1 MNSTKTVIIRY
12 TESRCPNRHSE
23 FRKQAKTLCF
33 QWIITDFMITRWV
46 MNLLGQYNT
55 RLADIVTYK
64 TSDSSHT
71 LSAHYGLVAVV
82 ELIKRLGLSSM
93 IARLLPRRG
102 SNRAYPASIFFK
114 TLMRM
119 LHDGA
124 RCLADVRLLKQESA
138 LMGMILP
145 SG

>member
-1 MNSTKTVIIRY
+1 
-12 TESRCPNRHSE
+12 
-23 FRKQAKTLCF
+23 
-33 QWIITDFMITRWV
+33 MITRWV
-46 MNLLGQYNT
+46 TNLLGQYNT

-71 LSAHYGLVAVV
+71 LTACTDLAAVAD
-82 ELIKRLGLSSM
+82 LIKCLDLSSM

-138 LMGMILP
+138 LMGMVLP

>member
-46 MNLLGQYNT
+46 TNLLGQYNT

-64 TSDSSHT
+64 TSDSAHT
-71 LSAHYGLVAVV
+71 LTACTDLAAVAD
-82 ELIKRLGLSSM
+82 LIKRLDLSSM
-93 IARLLPRRG
+93 I
-102 SNRAYPASIFFK
+102 
-114 TLMRM
+114 
-119 LHDGA
+119 
-124 RCLADVRLLKQESA
+124 VRLLKQESA
-138 LMGMILP
+138 LMG
-145 SG
+145 

>member
-1 MNSTKTVIIRY
+1 MV
-12 TESRCPNRHSE
+12 
-23 FRKQAKTLCF
+23 
-33 QWIITDFMITRWV
+33 TRWV
-46 MNLLGQYNT
+46 TNQLVQFNT
-55 RLADIVTYK
+55 RLANIVTYK
-64 TSDSSHT
+64 TSGGSHT
-71 LSAHYGLVAVV
+71 LPDCTDLAAVAD
-82 ELIKRLGLSSM
+82 LIKRLDLSSM

-102 SNRAYPASIFFK
+102 SNRAYPASIIFK